1 MTDSIVV
8 IRLTRNLR
16 YKMTYVKIFETYLEA
31 RPGADVAELLRSLIQ
46 AQQSAIAPL
55 SRYLR
60 RLDVNL
66 QDLELDQKLM
76 GHALGRDN
84 AKARLRFIH
93 DGLRRA
99 VAWYRTQ
106 LMDRQMTADPE
117 LRSLL
122 IELGEIDAAKLW
134 YTETVMNI
142 LRVPTQMKEKD
153 WDNQVERREP
163 EYERGWRPRL
173 VEDVGRPAWGGAQD
187 DQWLR
192 PGRSR
197 REDS

>member
-16 YKMTYVKIFETYLEA
+16 YKMTYVRIFETYLEA

-93 DGLRRA
+93 D
-99 VAWYRTQ
+99 
-106 LMDRQMTADPE
+106 E
-117 LRSLL
+117 
-122 IELGEIDAAKLW
+122 
-134 YTETVMNI
+134 
-142 LRVPTQMKEKD
+142 
-153 WDNQVERREP
+153 
-163 EYERGWRPRL
+163 
-173 VEDVGRPAWGGAQD
+173 
-187 DQWLR
+187 
-192 PGRSR
+192 
-197 REDS
+197 